1 VRRRWSLGCLD
12 RCAPPAPAPSTPAP
26 GRERGRGPR
35 APRPWNGAR
44 APSPPG
50 TAPRDTLP
58 PAPRC
63 WRGRAWLGPTARVP
77 RGATPRAPPP
87 PAAGRGA
94 ASPRGRCH
102 TALQP
107 REVPQA
113 AHPAPP
119 AGAACGAH
127 EVSPAPQAMEAGQ
140 PWGPRQKGPDG
151 RRRVEALVLRPPGLQ
166 RAARPRQRWG
176 GWPQGAPLRWP
187 RMRRLKAGRP
197 WGALPAWP
205 RRIVAAW
212 LVWEDGAHH
221 ALPLPPA
228 PRCRESEG
236 GHGRLLGSTGQV
248 SRHCSSGGLIAA
260 KWPAR

>member
-1 VRRRWSLGCLD
+1 MAHGRRR
-12 RCAPPAPAPSTPAP
+12 PPAPPP
-26 GRERGRGPR
+26 GPR
-35 APRPWNGAR
+35 CLLRPGAGVGG
-44 APSPPG
+44 PG
-50 TAPRDTLP
+50 
-58 PAPRC
+58 
-63 WRGRAWLGPTARVP
+63 LGQ
-77 RGATPRAPPP
+77 PRACL
-87 PAAGRGA
+87 AALRPERLLPLPLDVGLR
-94 ASPRGRCH
+94 PRGRCP